1 MKKTARIGVIGM
13 NSIGSVH
20 AESLKKVPSAEVVAA
35 CDVAPELLKAKAA
48 AFNIPRQFTDYKELL
63 KQEDIDAVFVCVP
76 NYLHS
81 VITIAAL
88 KAGKHVFCE
97 KPMALNARQAQEMVG
112 AAKAARKKLQLG
124 MVWRHTAESQTIK
137 DYVDKGYLGRIYHM
151 RTVLRRRRGVPGL
164 GGWFTTKAM
173 SGGGAIVDL
182 GVHFFDL
189 VMWLSNNWHPQRVS
203 AATHSEF
210 GRRMKNYTY
219 VGMWAGPP
227 RYDGVCD
234 VDDYASALVRFAKG
248 ATLSFEISWAGNA
261 QEDSFVELLG
271 DKGGVRGYDGNP
283 PVIFTEDNGRI
294 VDMLPKY
301 ADVKQFDVQAKN
313 FVNVV
318 LGKAEPAATGEQGV
332 AVMRLIDGIY
342 RSAKLGKEVAVA
354 AD

>member
-1 MKKTARIGVIGM
+1 MKKTARIGIIGM
-13 NSIGSVH
+13 NSIGTVH
-20 AESLKKVPSAEVVAA
+20 AESLKKVASAELVAA

-48 AFNIPRQFTDYKELL
+48 AYNIPGRFTDYKELL
-63 KQEDIDAVFVCVP
+63 KQKDIDAVYVCTP

-97 KPMALNARQAQEMVG
+97 KPMALNARQAQEM
-112 AAKAARKKLQLG
+112 ADAARAARRKIQLG
-124 MVWRHTAESQTIK
+124 MAWRHTAESRMVK
-137 DYVDKGYLGRIYHM
+137 DYVDKGCLGRIYHM

-173 SGGGAIVDL
+173 SGGGGIIDI

-189 VMWLSNNWHPQRVS
+189 AMWLSNNWHPQRVS
-203 AATHSEF
+203 AATYSEF

-219 VGMWAGPP
+219 VSMWAGPP

-234 VDDYASALVRFAKG
+234 VDDYASGLARFAKG
-248 ATLSFEISWAGNA
+248 ATLSFEISWAGNT
-261 QEDSFVELLG
+261 QEDSFIELLG
-271 DKGGVRGYDGNP
+271 DKGGVRAYDGNP

-294 VDMLPKY
+294 VDVLPKY
-301 ADVKQFDVQAKN
+301 REVKQFDVQAEN

-318 LGKAEPAATGEQGV
+318 LGKAEPVATGEQGL
-332 AVMRLIDGIY
+332 AVMKLIDGIY
-342 RSAKLGKEVAVA
+342 KSARLGKEVVIT
-354 AD
+354 